1 MIHPEKNM
9 NVEEITPDQVNKPKA
24 EKQQDVYVPISAKS
38 EEIKSAYVRFI
49 AKYPKLILLG
59 FLIASIG
66 IAIYA
71 VGVFNVLGS
80 DGFNDPNSESAK
92 TMNYFDRYE
101 NVSTSSDLVV
111 MVSHP
116 TWVVD
121 DAAYQNAYF
130 ELKDNLVS
138 EFPLSKIQSYFDYP
152 DESGGL
158 VSLDRHKAVMTAGL
172 PDDVVEYENKPVY
185 TLEDFE
191 HAVGDNP
198 LTVTFGGNMLS
209 NEEVML
215 SISTYSL

>member
-1 MIHPEKNM
+1 
-9 NVEEITPDQVNKPKA
+9 
-24 EKQQDVYVPISAKS
+24 VYVPISVRS
-38 EEIKSAYVRFI
+38 EEIKSPYVRFL
-49 AKYPKLILLG
+49 ATYPKLILLG

-80 DGFNDPNSESAK
+80 DGFNDPNSESAR
-92 TMNYFDRYE
+92 TMHYFDRYE

-116 TWVVD
+116 SWVVD

-130 ELKDNLVS
+130 RLKDNLVS

-152 DESGGL
+152 DESRGM
-158 VSLDRHKAVMTAGL
+158 VSVDRHKAVMTAGL
-172 PDDVVEYENKPVY
+172 PDDVVEYEGKPVY
-185 TLEDFE
+185 TIEDFE
-191 HAVGDNP
+191 SAVGDNP

-209 NEEVML
+209 NEEVTIL
-215 SISTYSL
+215 LFPFTSPSIP